1 MASTVLYLSMNHHWP
16 ELINTFVAGVLVT
29 GIGGAT
35 KVLQQFISCR
45 KSYEA
50 VALFGCSTDTYDAEG
65 RVLRRAPYQ
74 HITRETVEEALNAFR
89 GDIMQKP
96 PMYVPLI
103 LRYFLFHLRAVVYYS
118 TNR

>member
-1 MASTVLYLSMNHHWP
+1 MRLNSYGL
-16 ELINTFVAGVLVT
+16 FVAGVLVA

-65 RVLRRAPYQ
+65 KILDRAPHQ
-74 HITRETVEEALNAFR
+74 HITKEAVEEALCTFR

-96 PMYVPLI
+96 PMYTLPPTLSI
-103 LRYFLFHLRAVVYYS
+103 LGLRCAIALDLRIS
-118 TNR
+118 N